1 MVIWLI
7 LIAAFISGIVITIN
21 GTLKTSKRRHIVG
34 RNARLVGVGLIA
46 LTPMVLIV
54 TVIGTAVSL
63 KLGHSTESADT
74 YGNVAGVAFL
84 SICAFLFAANVKR
97 LSVPIPTARPKVD
110 LSNIPPTVSQQTTSA
125 PSITDP
131 SSHNSSNA
139 SPKSP

>member
-7 LIAAFISGIVITIN
+7 LIAAFISGVIITIN
-21 GTLKTSKRRHIVG
+21 GKLKTSKRRQIVG

-63 KLGHSTESADT
+63 KLGHSTESSDT

-84 SICAFLFAANVKR
+84 SICAILFAANVKR
-97 LSVPIPTARPKVD
+97 LSVPIPSVRPKVD
-110 LSNIPPTVSQQTTSA
+110 LSNSPLTVNHQTTSA
-125 PSITDP
+125 PSNTVP
-131 SSHNSSNA
+131 SSHNSSHA
-139 SPKSP
+139 FPKST

>member
-7 LIAAFISGIVITIN
+7 LIAAFISGVIITIN
-21 GTLKTSKRRHIVG
+21 GKLKTSKRRQIVG

-63 KLGHSTESADT
+63 KLGYSTESSDT

-84 SICAFLFAANVKR
+84 SICAILFAANVKQ
-97 LSVPIPTARPKVD
+97 LSVPIPSVRPKVD
-110 LSNIPPTVSQQTTSA
+110 LSNSPLTVNHQTTSA
-125 PSITDP
+125 PSLTDP
-131 SSHNSSNA
+131 SSHNSSHA
-139 SPKSP
+139 FPKST